1 VTLPPG
7 RKEERIEQLRP
18 FLDPEAKFSYHDTQ
32 VLTGR
37 LNHVTYIM
45 PQLRCYL
52 RELYKWQM
60 EWSNTSPLHPIPKE
74 ARLDLKKWLWS
85 LEKYHSTTLI
95 PDPDP
100 TDVGWYGNTLT
111 SYGLGVLIGKYWAK
125 CELKDRYIRNAP
137 IAWLETL
144 AVRVGLMMLERLG
157 ISKGK
162 NYLVRTD
169 NSTMLAAIQQRKS
182 KDNGVNAKWKV
193 IQEILI
199 AAQIDLYPLR
209 VKSVENKAD
218 GLSQGYRDGHRM
230 EHRIPV
236 VLPPDL
242 ATFVIQPQ

>member
-1 VTLPPG
+1 
-7 RKEERIEQLRP
+7 
-18 FLDPEAKFSYHDTQ
+18 
-32 VLTGR
+32 
-37 LNHVTYIM
+37 
-45 PQLRCYL
+45 
-52 RELYKWQM
+52 M
-60 EWSNTSPLHPIPKE
+60 EWSNTSALHPIPKE
-74 ARLDLKKWLWS
+74 ASLDLKKWLWS

-125 CELKDRYIRNAP
+125 FELKDRYIRNAP
-137 IAWLETL
+137 MIAWLETL

-162 NYLVRTD
+162 KYLVRTD

-182 KDNGVNAKWKV
+182 KDDGVNAKWKV

-209 VKSVENKAD
+209 VNLFRAD
-218 GLSQGYRDGHRM
+218 PEGALRILSSSSNIPSRRAITSIGYEPLKDYLVSDTSNLLIIALTVPRLIVGILRLIAK
-230 EHRIPV
+230 RRSS
-236 VLPPDL
+236 
-242 ATFVIQPQ
+242 